1 MKKSII
7 LILVVCGIIL
17 TGCSKKDDVV
27 PGKLGDPAVELTG
40 LKWIKGDAVTFQ
52 PGHVYV
58 VEFWATWCPPC
69 RASIPHLTKLQAQYK
84 DKVTIIGVSVD
95 NDPAQKVKEFVD
107 KKGETMEYTVAYE
120 AEGKVRKA
128 YSRAFSQQ
136 GIPHAFIVDR
146 QGKITW
152 VGHPMTMDDVLK
164 QVVDG
169 SFDRDAYAKE
179 QKELLE
185 NSARLDGWITD
196 YFAKIEIEN
205 NEETRK
211 IADRIIENSQAQMLN
226 GFAWKILTEV
236 KEENRDLAIALKAA
250 KKADDL
256 TGGDNAAVLDTYAL
270 ALFENGKVE
279 EAIARQAKAVE
290 LSVGNPEMQNGLKK
304 RLEEFKAALTKAP
317 SPD

>member
-27 PGKLGDPAVELTG
+27 PGKLGDPAAELTG

-84 DKVTIIGVSVD
+84 DKITIIGVSVD
-95 NDPAQKVKEFVD
+95 KDPAQKVKEFVD

-120 AEGKVRKA
+120 AEGKVSKA
-128 YSRAFSQQ
+128 YSRAFGQE

-290 LSVGNPEMQNGLKK
+290 LSAGDPEMQNGLKK